1 MIQKIT
7 IFLSLALL
15 SMPLLA
21 SGDYFHCGFS
31 NLDGSGQD
39 YAKWGKGTDFK
50 FNKTKDRWEWVS
62 EYTYQYVYPDGRYEQ
77 IARVDYFDNQRGQCN
92 EEMENTY
99 KRKMGEIKEKY
110 GK

>member
-1 MIQKIT
+1 MMKR
-7 IFLSLALL
+7 L
-15 SMPLLA
+15 MPLLCFMLITGSSFA
-21 SGDYFHCGFS
+21 AEEYFYCGFS

-50 FNKTKDRWEWVS
+50 FNQSKNRWEWIT
-62 EYTYQYVYPDGRYEQ
+62 EYTYQYIYPDGRYEQ

-92 EEMENTY
+92 AEMEAIY
-99 KRKMGEIKEKY
+99 KQKVAEIKKKF